1 MRSPGRESFVMAMRS
16 MEGKGGSERHAS
28 IDGGGLE
35 GFQNIGGSGTGSPGS
50 IDGGIDGFKNYGE

>member
-1 MRSPGRESFVMAMRS
+1 MAMRS